1 MLVICEWLISLKL
14 EVGCHLF
21 FNEFYTDRQFAKR
34 ILLYQQIFCRMDVL
48 LQVCFLNKKCVYFE
62 EQKLLVL
69 LTEMVKQFI
78 IPLNT
83 INLFIW
89 YISFV

>member
-1 MLVICEWLISLKL
+1 
-14 EVGCHLF
+14 
-21 FNEFYTDRQFAKR
+21 
-34 ILLYQQIFCRMDVL
+34 MDVL